1 MNARAARAAVAAL
14 LAAVLAGCTLPA
26 PEPEDQD
33 PPAPGPR
40 ASSAPAPVTAAAPR
54 ANASAQAAAA
64 GDIPGIV
71 RRVEPSVVTI
81 AHDEGTGS
89 GVVWS
94 GDGVVVTNA
103 HVVGDVREVEV
114 AFFDGK
120 RADGR
125 VRATDPDTDLAVVDV
140 ERRDLQPA
148 TFQKTLPAVG
158 ELAVAMGSPLGF
170 QNTITAGII
179 SGLHREIPGSADQ
192 GIRSLVDLIQTD
204 AAISPGNSGGA
215 LVNARGEVVGV
226 NVAYIP
232 PEQGAVAIGFA
243 IPGAT
248 AVDVVGQLLRDGRAT
263 HSYLGVQP
271 DQVTREVAS
280 PARPRPGTRGGR
292 PGGDRRRPRRQ
303 GRPAPRRRDRRP
315 GRRHRGDRRGPVCR
329 AAPAQA
335 RLPDPAD
342 LRPRPPAAGGHRHP
356 GRPPVARRALSVPA
370 VGLPEGLGPGGRAVA
385 VAGP

>member
-1 MNARAARAAVAAL
+1 MNRPTAAPRVAVAAL
-14 LAAVLAGCTLPA
+14 LAAVLAGCSLA
-26 PEPEDQD
+26 QEQ
-33 PPAPGPR
+33 AR
-40 ASSAPAPVTAAAPR
+40 SAPAPVTAATPK

-71 RRVEPSVVTI
+71 RKVEPSVVTI
-81 AHDEGTGS
+81 QHDQGTGS

-94 GDGVVVTNA
+94 RDGVVVTNA
-103 HVVGDVREVEV
+103 HVVGEVRDVQV
-114 AFFDGK
+114 AFFDGQ
-120 RADGR
+120 RIDGR

-140 ERRDLQPA
+140 ERDDLQPA
-148 TFQKTLPAVG
+148 TFQKTLPVVG

-179 SGLHREIPGSADQ
+179 SGLHREIPGSAEQ

-263 HSYLGVQP
+263 HSYLGIQP
-271 DQVTREVAS
+271 DQVTREVAAKLGLERAS
-280 PARPRPGTRGGR
+280 GVVVLAAIDGG
-292 PGGDRRRPRRQ
+292 
-303 GRPAPRRRDRRP
+303 
-315 GRRHRGDRRGPVCR
+315 
-329 AAPAQA
+329 
-335 RLPDPAD
+335 
-342 LRPRPPAAGGHRHP
+342 PAAGAGLRP
-356 GRPPVARRALSVPA
+356 GDVIVAMDGARIETVEDLFAELRQRKPGSQVRLTIIRDGRQQEVTVTLADRPN
-370 VGLPEGLGPGGRAVA
+370 
-385 VAGP
+385 

>member
-1 MNARAARAAVAAL
+1 MNDPRSATVHAARVPRALRVVGAVL
-14 LAAVLAGCTLPA
+14 LALALAGCGLA
-26 PEPEDQD
+26 REPQ
-33 PPAPGPR
+33 AR
-40 ASSAPAPVTAAAPR
+40 SAPAPVTAAAPQ

-64 GDIPGIV
+64 GNIPALV
-71 RRVEPSVVTI
+71 RKVEPSVVTI
-81 AHDEGTGS
+81 AHDQGSGS

-94 GDGVVVTNA
+94 KDGVVVTNA
-103 HVVGDVREVEV
+103 HVVGDVRQVEV
-114 AFFDGK
+114 AFFDGR

-140 ERRDLQPA
+140 ERDDLQPA

-179 SGLHREIPGSADQ
+179 SGLHREIPGSAQQ

-215 LVNARGEVVGV
+215 LVNAEGQVVGI

-248 AVDVVGQLLRDGRAT
+248 AVDVVGQLLRNGRAT
-263 HSYLGVQP
+263 HSYLGINP
-271 DQVTREVAS
+271 DQVTREIAAELGLDEARGVVVLEVVEGA
-280 PARPRPGTRGGR
+280 PAAEAGVQPGDVITGMDDARIDTVEDLFGELRQRRPGTR
-292 PGGDRRRPRRQ
+292 
-303 GRPAPRRRDRRP
+303 
-315 GRRHRGDRRGPVCR
+315 
-329 AAPAQA
+329 A
-335 RLPDPAD
+335 RLTVIRDGRSQEVTVTLAD
-342 LRPRPPAAGGHRHP
+342 RP
-356 GRPPVARRALSVPA
+356 
-370 VGLPEGLGPGGRAVA
+370 
-385 VAGP
+385 

>member
-1 MNARAARAAVAAL
+1 MNPRAARAAVAVL
-14 LAAVLAGCTLPA
+14 LAAAMAGCTVPT
-26 PEPEDQD
+26 PESEVQD
-33 PPAPGPR
+33 PQAR
-40 ASSAPAPVTAAAPR
+40 ESQASSAPAPVTAAAPR

-71 RRVEPSVVTI
+71 RKVEPSVVTI
-81 AHDEGTGS
+81 QHDQGAGS

-94 GDGVVVTNA
+94 KDGVVVTNA
-103 HVVGDVREVEV
+103 HVVGEVREVQV
-114 AFFDGK
+114 AFFDGQ

-125 VRATDPDTDLAVVDV
+125 VRATDPDTDLAVVEVD
-140 ERRDLQPA
+140 RDDLQPA
-148 TFQKTLPAVG
+148 TFQKTLPVVG

-179 SGLHREIPGSADQ
+179 SGLHREIPGSAEQ

-215 LVNARGEVVGV
+215 LVNARGEVVGI

-263 HSYLGVQP
+263 HSYLGIQP
-271 DQVTREVAS
+271 DQVTREVAAELGLERAGGVVVLAAIDGG
-280 PARPRPGTRGGR
+280 PAAKAGLRPGDVIVAIDDARIETVEDLFSELRQRKPGSRVRLTIIRDGR
-292 PGGDRRRPRRQ
+292 QQAVTVTLADRPN
-303 GRPAPRRRDRRP
+303 
-315 GRRHRGDRRGPVCR
+315 
-329 AAPAQA
+329 
-335 RLPDPAD
+335 
-342 LRPRPPAAGGHRHP
+342 
-356 GRPPVARRALSVPA
+356 
-370 VGLPEGLGPGGRAVA
+370 
-385 VAGP
+385 

>member
-1 MNARAARAAVAAL
+1 MSAPTAVRPAARVAVAVL
-14 LAAVLAGCTLPA
+14 VAAVLAGCSLA
-26 PEPEDQD
+26 REPQ
-33 PPAPGPR
+33 AR
-40 ASSAPAPVTAAAPR
+40 SAPAPVTAAAPQ

-64 GDIPGIV
+64 GDIPGVV

-81 AHDEGTGS
+81 SHDQGTGS

-94 GDGVVVTNA
+94 RDGVVVTNA
-103 HVVGDVREVEV
+103 HVVGNARTVEV
-114 AFFDGK
+114 AFFDGR

-140 ERRDLQPA
+140 ARSDLRPA
-148 TFQKTLPAVG
+148 TFQRQLPAVG

-179 SGLHREIPGSADQ
+179 SGLHREIPGSAEQ
-192 GIRSLVDLIQTD
+192 NIRSLVDLIQTD

-215 LVNARGEVVGV
+215 LVNGRGEVVGI

-263 HSYLGVQP
+263 HTYLGIQP
-271 DQVTREVAS
+271 DQVTRDVAAELGLDQARGVVALEVVEGS
-280 PARPRPGTRGGR
+280 PAAQAGLRPGDVIVRMDDANVDTVEDLFGEL
-292 PGGDRRRPRRQ
+292 RQ
-303 GRPAPRRRDRRP
+303 RRP
-315 GRRHRGDRRGPVCR
+315 GS
-329 AAPAQA
+329 QA
-335 RLPDPAD
+335 RLTFIRDGREQQATVTLAD
-342 LRPRPPAAGGHRHP
+342 RP
-356 GRPPVARRALSVPA
+356 S
-370 VGLPEGLGPGGRAVA
+370 
-385 VAGP
+385 